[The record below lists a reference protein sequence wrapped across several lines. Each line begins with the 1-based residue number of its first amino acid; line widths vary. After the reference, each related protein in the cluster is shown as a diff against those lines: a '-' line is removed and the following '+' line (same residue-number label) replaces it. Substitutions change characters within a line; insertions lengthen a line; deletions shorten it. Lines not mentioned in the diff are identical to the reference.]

1 MPSPKATLKAQLMTH
16 AEAAIEE
23 LLAQKQPPETATLAE
38 IEGVVLK
45 ARQQIEQAL
54 MSELLAESGQALPAT
69 WPTCPTCGQRL
80 KAKGKRSRRVV
91 TVTGE
96 VTVKREY
103 YHCRACR
110 RGLFPPR

>member
-1 MPSPKATLKAQLMTH
+1 MPTPKATLKARLLAQ

-23 LLAQKQPPETATLAE
+23 LLRQKKPPESATLAD
-38 IEGVVLK
+38 IEGVVMQ

-54 MSELLAESGQALPAT
+54 TTELLAESGQALPAT
-69 WPTCPTCGQRL
+69 WPVCPNCGQRL
-80 KAKGKRSRRVV
+80 KAKGKRKRRVV

-110 RGLFPPR
+110 RGLFPPG